1 MIVPPEGLEVA
12 DVQYNEMPQV
22 VEQYAYYAPEKEVV
36 QAPPAPRN
44 SFLHGRRLWILVI
57 VAVLIIVGA
66 VLGGVLSTTLNH
78 GRNNPSATSDPI
90 AAPTSTSRPIGIREN
105 SPLAVTGWR
114 TGGNFS
120 IRVYFQ
126 NDDNYLSYSA
136 YESGTGN
143 WTQTSNFTTAKAGS
157 PLAVTNFNHSF
168 YATDTVIFLPS
179 YELHSF
185 ANSFDNR
192 PIK

>member
-1 MIVPPEGLEVA
+1 M
-12 DVQYNEMPQV
+12 
-22 VEQYAYYAPEKEVV
+22 
-36 QAPPAPRN
+36 QAPAPRS
-44 SFLHGRRLWILVI
+44 SFLHGRRLWILVV

-66 VLGGVLSTTLNH
+66 VLGGVLGTTLNH
-78 GRNNPSATSDPI
+78 KSNNSSAQPVTTTTSNPT

-168 YATDTVIFLPS
+168 YATDTVQFLPFMS
-179 YELHSF
+179 RFLLLIALMTDLS
-185 ANSFDNR
+185 NR
-192 PIK
+192 TILPRQPK

>member
-1 MIVPPEGLEVA
+1 MVAPEGLEVA

-22 VEQYAYYAPEKEVV
+22 VEQYAYYAPEKEIS
-36 QAPPAPRN
+36 QALPAPRN
-44 SFLHGRRLWILVI
+44 SFLHGRRLWILII

-66 VLGGVLSTTLNH
+66 VLGGVLGTTLN
-78 GRNNPSATSDPI
+78 RNSNNSSAQPATTTSNPT

-105 SPLAVTGWR
+105 SPLTVTGWR

-120 IRVYFQ
+120 IRIFFQ

-168 YATDTVIFLPS
+168 YATDTVRFLP
-179 YELHSF
+179 F
-185 ANSFDNR
+185 
-192 PIK
+192 I